1 MQSNHW
7 SVVFENVEVVRHAN
21 GMLMLRVGEKAVSV
35 PVRSV
40 LPGTTVTR
48 EGDCGRLV
56 LAREVAQNVGL
67 V

>member
-1 MQSNHW
+1 MQSNLW
-7 SVVFENVEVVRHAN
+7 SVVFENVEVVRHAD

-48 EGDCGRLV
+48 QGDRGRLV